1 MKQRPIN
8 FNEYQVRSLLDGGM
22 TTVRRPLTQYDLT
35 MIAKASEL
43 GECWELESGQN
54 HGNSQSYY
62 REWCPF
68 GLPGDRLY
76 VKEQFS
82 RLDSFN
88 FFDPAVP
95 YDVPDFWYWADGNP
109 EWGDWTR
116 PQSGALMPK
125 SASRIALEVIGVRIQ
140 RLLDASE
147 SDLLNQLGDMLDYE
161 DTIAGRAFNHAEHYA
176 IAGVPIGISPEMH
189 GFKAWWNKKYG
200 VSSFESN
207 PWVWVIEFKRISS
220 GDD

>member
-1 MKQRPIN
+1 
-8 FNEYQVRSLLDGGM
+8 
-22 TTVRRPLTQYDLT
+22 
-35 MIAKASEL
+35 
-43 GECWELESGQN
+43 
-54 HGNSQSYY
+54 
-62 REWCPF
+62 
-68 GLPGDRLY
+68 
-76 VKEQFS
+76 
-82 RLDSFN
+82 
-88 FFDPAVP
+88 
-95 YDVPDFWYWADGNP
+95 
-109 EWGDWTR
+109 
-116 PQSGALMPK
+116 MPK
-125 SASRIALEVIGVRIQ
+125 SASRIALEVIGVRVQ